1 MVKDK
6 FLILGANGKI
16 GTELTKTLRKI
27 HGQEQVIAT
36 DTHLPIDGAHYLP
49 FEKLDATDGAKIA
62 HVIER
67 YRITQIFH
75 LAAILSTKGEINPL
89 HMWRVNM
96 DCFFNVLEAA
106 RSHNIKKVFVPSS
119 IAVFGADTP
128 RENTPQN
135 TLRMPETVYGMSK
148 VSSENWCSYYFKKYG
163 VDVRSIRFP
172 AIIHKAESKGST
184 GDFAVEMIRNAVH
197 NKVHECFMSPD
208 TRLPLMYIDD
218 AVRASL
224 EIMDAPESTI
234 SVRSSYNL
242 AAFSATPSELN
253 EEIKKYYPKFKIL
266 YKPDFRENTALTWP
280 QTIDDSVART
290 DWNWKSRFNLEET
303 ISAMMHYL
311 GEKVKMK

>member
-1 MVKDK
+1 MTKDK

-16 GTELTKTLRKI
+16 GTELTKSLRKI
-27 HGQEQVIAT
+27 YGQEQVIAT
-36 DTHLPIDGAHYLP
+36 DTHLPTDGAHYLP
-49 FEKLDATDGAKIA
+49 FVKLDATDGAKIA
-62 HVIER
+62 HIIER

-89 HMWRVNM
+89 NMWRVNM

-106 RSHNIKKVFVPSS
+106 RSYNIKKVFVPSS

-163 VDVRSIRFP
+163 TDVRSVRFP
-172 AIIHKAESKGST
+172 AVIHKTESTGST
-184 GDFAVEMIRNAVH
+184 GDFAVEMIKNSVS

-208 TRLPLMYIDD
+208 TRLPLIYIDD

-224 EIMDAPESTI
+224 ELMDAPATKI
-234 SVRSSYNL
+234 SIRSSYNL
-242 AAFSATPSELN
+242 AAFSATPAELY
-253 EEIKKYYPKFKIL
+253 EEIKKYHPKFKIL
-266 YKPDFRENTALTWP
+266 YKPDFRQNTALSWP
-280 QTIDDSVART
+280 QTIDDTVARA
-290 DWNWKSRFNLEET
+290 DWKWQSRFNLEET
-303 ISAMMHYL
+303 VNAMMVYL
-311 GEKVKMK
+311 RKQV